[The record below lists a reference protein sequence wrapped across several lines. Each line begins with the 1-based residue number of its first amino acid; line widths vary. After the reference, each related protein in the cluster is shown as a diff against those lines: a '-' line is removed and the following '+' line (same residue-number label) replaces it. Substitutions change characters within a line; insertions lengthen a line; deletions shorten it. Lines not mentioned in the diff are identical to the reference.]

1 MSKDNTDTLDNQL
14 RFLGIDQDA
23 RSALLEF
30 RPIIEAELPG
40 ILDRFYAHMRGFPE
54 LMAIFG
60 GDAGMRHAREHQ
72 LRHWLE
78 IAQGRFDAGYLQSIQ
93 RIGNAHHVRKLEP
106 KWYIGGYSFIATE
119 LVRAAAR
126 HFRSRWNPR
135 EAEARTARVQSA
147 LLQAIMLDMSLAIS
161 VYLEKGEEE
170 RRHHLEMVEGL
181 ASSVRVTVEGLT
193 SSASQMQAT
202 AEGMA
207 ATAHMSKQQSETV
220 AVAAGQASSNVATV
234 AAAAEEL
241 SGSITEIGRQVSQS
255 STAAGHAVAAA
266 ERTDATVRGLVES
279 AQKIGEIVKLIN
291 DIASRTNLL
300 ALNATIEA
308 ARAGEMG
315 KGFAVVAS
323 EVKSLANQTG
333 KATDEIQQQVSEIQR
348 VIGGAATAIREIG
361 TLIGDIDGITAAIAA
376 AVEEQGAATAEIARN
391 VQAAASSASA
401 VSANIAGVTSS
412 SEETGRAAGRVLDAA
427 TGLSH
432 EAGSLQQNV
441 DVFLGKLRTG
451 GR

>member
-1 MSKDNTDTLDNQL
+1 MSQDSTVDLADQL
-14 RFLGIDQDA
+14 RFLRVDQDA
-23 RSALLEF
+23 RAALQEF
-30 RPIIEAELPG
+30 RPVIEAEMPG
-40 ILDRFYAHMRGFPE
+40 ILDRFYAHLRGWPN

-60 GDAGMRHAREHQ
+60 GEAGVKHARDHQ

-78 IAQGRFDAGYLQSIQ
+78 IAQGRFDASYQQSIQ

-106 KWYIGGYSFIATE
+106 RWYIGGYSFIASE
-119 LVRAAAR
+119 LVTAAGR

-135 EAEARTARVQSA
+135 EAEARTARIQRA

-170 RRHHLEMVEGL
+170 RRRHVEMVEGL
-181 ASSVRVTVEGLT
+181 ATSVRTAVVGLT
-193 SSASQMQAT
+193 SSAGEMQTT

-207 ATAHMSKQQSETV
+207 VTAHMSRQQSETV

-241 SGSITEIGRQVSQS
+241 SSSITEISRQVNQS
-255 STAAGHAVAAA
+255 STVAGRAVTAA
-266 ERTDATVRGLVES
+266 ERTDATVQGLVDS

-348 VIGGAATAIREIG
+348 VTGSAAGAIREIG
-361 TLIGDIDGITAAIAA
+361 ALIADINGITAAIAA

-391 VQAAASSASA
+391 VQEAASSASE
-401 VSANIAGVTSS
+401 VSVNIVGVTSS
-412 SEETGRAAGRVLDAA
+412 SDETGRAAGRVLDAA
-427 TGLSH
+427 TGLKH
-432 EAGSLQQNV
+432 EASTLQQNV
-441 DVFLGKLRTG
+441 DAFLGKLRMG
-451 GR
+451 AR

>member
-1 MSKDNTDTLDNQL
+1 MSSASAIHLGDQL
-14 RFLGIDQDA
+14 RFLGIDADSRA
-23 RSALLEF
+23 ALREF
-30 RPIIEAELPG
+30 RPVIEAEMPG
-40 ILDRFYAHMRGFPE
+40 ILDRFYAHLRGWPN
-54 LMAIFG
+54 LMAVFG
-60 GDAGMRHAREHQ
+60 GETGVRHAREHQ

-78 IAQGRFDAGYLQSIQ
+78 IAQADFDERYQQSIQ
-93 RIGNAHHVRKLEP
+93 RIGHAHHVRKLEP
-106 KWYIGGYSFIATE
+106 HWYIGGYSFIASE
-119 LVRAAAR
+119 LVRIAGR

-135 EAEARTARVQSA
+135 EAEARTARLQNA

-161 VYLEKGEEE
+161 VYLQEGEKE
-170 RRHHLEMVEGL
+170 RQRHLSMVEGL
-181 ASSVRVTVEGLT
+181 ADSVRSAVAGLS
-193 SSASQMQAT
+193 SSAGEMQTT
-202 AEGMA
+202 AHGMA
-207 ATAHMSKQQSETV
+207 NTAQRSRQQAETV

-241 SGSITEIGRQVSQS
+241 SSSITEISRQVNQS
-255 STAAGHAVAAA
+255 SMVATRAVSAA
-266 ERTDATVRGLVES
+266 ERTDSTVRGLVES
-279 AQKIGEIVKLIN
+279 AQKIGDIVRLIN

-348 VIGGAATAIREIG
+348 VTDSAAGAIREIG
-361 TLIGDIDGITAAIAA
+361 TLIADINGITATIAA

-391 VQAAASSASA
+391 VQEAASSASE
-401 VSANIAGVTSS
+401 VSSNIVGVTASS
-412 SEETGRAAGRVLDAA
+412 DETGRAAGRVLDAA
-427 TGLSH
+427 TGLQQ
-432 EAGSLQQNV
+432 EASTLQRNV
-441 DVFLGKLRTG
+441 DDFLGKLRMG